1 MTDSILL
8 PHPPPPYRREF
19 QPNGVDVFAVDWLI
33 YRSTTASSAA
43 TTPEIR
49 LVGIFPSLIRA
60 RQAAGF
66 GSLEFRVLRE
76 NRVSSADFQ
85 AIDARRRELQSE
97 DADGHGEAVIPVI
110 RRCEYFL
117 PSD

>member
-1 MTDSILL
+1 MTGPIFR
-8 PHPPPPYRREF
+8 PHSPPSYRREF
-19 QPNGVDVFAVDWLI
+19 QPNGIDVFAVDWLI

-43 TTPEIR
+43 TIPEIR
-49 LVGIFPSLIRA
+49 LVGIFPSLVRA

-76 NRVSSADFQ
+76 NRLSSADLQ
-85 AIDARRRELQSE
+85 AIDARRRELQRE

-110 RRCEYFL
+110 RRCEYFT
-117 PSD
+117 PSA